1 MRFDDENLALH
12 AIVGKA
18 DRSAGG
24 RGVPN
29 ALMTHLFDPLF
40 RFIFSELTHVEGG
53 RGRVLK
59 VVQAGR
65 QAAFDF
71 EWA

>member
-1 MRFDDENLALH
+1 MALQ

-18 DRSAGG
+18 DRRAGG

-29 ALMTHLFDPLF
+29 ALMTHLFDPLS
-40 RFIFSELTHVEGG
+40 RFIFAELAHTGGG
-53 RGRVLK
+53 RGRVL
-59 VVQAGR
+59 VAVQAGR
-65 QAAFDF
+65 QAVFDF